1 VSDYYK
7 LFLLICIALKQLM
20 MQVATRR
27 KIGISMTRS
36 GDRSI
41 KVLVYGTDDPDKMK
55 SRMKESR
62 WKAIGHVIPTFIGIV
77 LVGPL
82 ILYGQLFMQS
92 VLWGSVSNSF
102 DDTAVVT
109 VTALAPQPKDELV
122 WASYTMGEIWE
133 HLNCDK
139 VFEQGR
145 PIHGQ
150 EIWKEMREL
159 YTSIVGHEMS
169 TVGSLD
175 SDYNGFVQPYYVRH
189 NQYGRGI
196 YAGMDIPEGSLIWQN
211 IRSAQFSDG
220 ASYREFVRRLRPD
233 LACDVW
239 QWSYVDYDNKI
250 NVDLDE
256 GALCNDGE
264 DEGNI
269 DLDEN
274 RSGMLHVPPGIQL
287 FATRN
292 ISKDEELLCNYDGFS
307 SASWSDFGL

>member
-1 VSDYYK
+1 MPAVT
-7 LFLLICIALKQLM
+7 Q
-20 MQVATRR
+20 RN
-27 KIGISMTRS
+27 IGISMRRS
-36 GDRSI
+36 DERSVI
-41 KVLVYGTDDPDKMK
+41 VMVNGTDDHDGMK
-55 SRMKESR
+55 SRKKQSP
-62 WKAIGHVIPTFIGIV
+62 WKTIGRVIPTLIGIV
-77 LVGPL
+77 LLGSL
-82 ILYGQLFMQS
+82 ILYGQSKDKQLFMQPGLRES
-92 VLWGSVSNSF
+92 GLRGIVNVAHSSN
-102 DDTAVVT
+102 DIAVVT
-109 VTALAPQPKDELV
+109 VTTLAKQSKEEELA
-122 WASYTMGEIWE
+122 WTSYTMGEIWE

-139 VFEQGR
+139 VLEQGR
-145 PIHGQ
+145 PIHGK

-159 YTSIVGHEMS
+159 YISIVGHEKS

-256 GALCNDGE
+256 GALCNDGG

-269 DLDEN
+269 DIDEK
-274 RSGMLHVPPGIQL
+274 RSGLFPVRPGIQL
-287 FATRN
+287 FASTN
-292 ISKDEELLCNYDGFS
+292 ISQDEELLCNYGGFS
-307 SASWSDFGL
+307 SAAWSDFGL